1 MSDKKAKSTALG
13 RPTAYKTEHDQMAY
27 DFLAGGKSI
36 IQLGRE
42 LGVARSTIYKWAEVN
57 PSFSDILE
65 VAREHSQAFWEDRLE
80 EMMYSKEVNAPLVKL
95 YFANRFK
102 WHDKP
107 EVDEDE
113 TKAQSLNVTFDVKPA
128 VGDVKVTNAKAE

>member
-1 MSDKKAKSTALG
+1 MMSVGRKTDYREEYNQKAL
-13 RPTAYKTEHDQMAY
+13 E
-27 DFLAGGKSI
+27 FLSSGKSI

-42 LGVARSTIYKWAEVN
+42 LGVARSTIYNWAEN
-57 PSFSDILE
+57 HPSFMDTLSMG
-65 VAREHSQAFWEDRLE
+65 REHSQAVWEDKLE

-107 EVDEDE
+107 EAEDE
-113 TKAQSLNVTFDVKPA
+113 EANKPQELNITFGVRDA
-128 VGDVKVTNAKAE
+128 VDDVKVTNAKP